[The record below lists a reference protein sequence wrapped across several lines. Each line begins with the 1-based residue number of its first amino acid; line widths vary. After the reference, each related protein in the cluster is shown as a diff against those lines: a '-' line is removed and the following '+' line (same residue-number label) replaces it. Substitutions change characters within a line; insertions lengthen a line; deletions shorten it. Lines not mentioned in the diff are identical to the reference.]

1 MKNKFLITAT
11 GIIIIASIVSMV
23 SGNLKTKATSP
34 AVGNNENKPGTSET
48 TNVEPAKDVQN
59 PQLSSNTE
67 EKPSDIIK
75 IGNGVED
82 LELKAKIN
90 NLLKKETGY
99 FSVGIKDLET
109 GNTVY
114 INDTQLKAASV
125 IKVFVMEA
133 AYEKAKEGK
142 LDLNKKIVLKNSM
155 KVGGTG
161 SLQGMKEGTI
171 KTIDQLIEMMITIS
185 DNIAANIIVKELGF
199 EYINERIKE
208 LGCKDT
214 VLGWYFV
221 ISGPKGVRNT
231 TSVRDLNLLY
241 EKMYTNN
248 CLGKEYDQ
256 KMLGLMKRLPNKTK
270 LPLYLPKDTI
280 VAHKTGAINVHEHD
294 AGIVYGP
301 KKNFI
306 ISILSKDFANPE
318 TAKKVIG
325 KITKLAYDYYNQ

>member
-1 MKNKFLITAT
+1 MKNKF
-11 GIIIIASIVSMV
+11 IIAAAGVIVTASIISMV
-23 SGNLKTKATSP
+23 SGSLKAKDTLP
-34 AVGNNENKPGTSET
+34 VVGNNDGKPQTSET
-48 TNVEPAKDVQN
+48 INTEPPKDIQD
-59 PQLSSNTE
+59 PQSSNEAE

-75 IGNGVED
+75 IENGIED
-82 LELKAKIN
+82 LELKSKIN
-90 NLLKKETGY
+90 ELLKKETGY
-99 FSVGIKDLET
+99 FSIGIKDLET

-133 AYEKAKEGK
+133 AYKKAKDGE
-142 LDLNKKIVLKNSM
+142 LDLDKKIVLKNSM

-161 SLQGMKEGTI
+161 SLQGMKEGTV

-185 DNIAANIIVKELGF
+185 DNTAANIIVGELGF
-199 EYINERIKE
+199 EYINDRIKE

-221 ISGPKGVRNT
+221 IAGPKGVKNA

-256 KMLGLMKRLPNKTK
+256 KMLDLMKRLPNKTK
-270 LPLYLPKDTI
+270 LPLYLPKDTV
-280 VAHKTGAINVHEHD
+280 VAHKTGAINQHEHD

-306 ISILSKDFANPE
+306 ISILSKDFGNPE
-318 TAKKVIG
+318 TVHKAIG
-325 KITKLAYDYYNQ
+325 KITKLTYDYYNQ

>member
-1 MKNKFLITAT
+1 MKNKFVISFA
-11 GIIIIASIVSMV
+11 GIIIIASIIGMV
-23 SGNLKTKATSP
+23 SGNLKTKAIP
-34 AVGNNENKPGTSET
+34 PVAGNNDSKPKTTEIENI
-48 TNVEPAKDVQN
+48 EPPKAAENIEGSLN
-59 PQLSSNTE
+59 PE

-82 LELKAKIN
+82 QELKAKIN
-90 NLLKKETGY
+90 ELLKKEKGY

-114 INDTQLKAASV
+114 INDTQLKSASV

-133 AYEKAKEGK
+133 AYKKAKDGK

-161 SLQGMKEGTI
+161 SLQGMKEGTV

-185 DNIAANIIVKELGF
+185 DNTASNIIVRELGF
-199 EYINERIKE
+199 EYINDRIKE

-221 ISGPKGVRNT
+221 IPGPKGVRNT
-231 TSVRDLNLLY
+231 ISVRDLNLLY
-241 EKMYTNN
+241 EKIYTND

-256 KMLGLMKRLPNKTK
+256 KMLDLMKRLPNKTK
-270 LPLYLPKDTI
+270 LPLYLPKDTV
-280 VAHKTGAINVHEHD
+280 VAHKTGAINQHEHD

-301 KKNFI
+301 KKNFM
-306 ISILSKDFANPE
+306 ISILSKDFGNPE